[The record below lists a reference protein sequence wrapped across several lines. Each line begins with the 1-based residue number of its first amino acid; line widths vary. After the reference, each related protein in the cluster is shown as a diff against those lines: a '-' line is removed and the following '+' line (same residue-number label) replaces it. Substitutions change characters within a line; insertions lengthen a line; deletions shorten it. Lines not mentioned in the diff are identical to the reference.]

1 MKRIYILILATLFG
15 CMVAKSQQ
23 IEGVKPEVL
32 MIADSLTGIFDP
44 SDNRWC
50 NIPEEILMQETFK
63 QIASNDEFVVLAKT
77 HHNAAIRA
85 FSFQELLMRGDTRYK
100 DILYNSLTDTATFQL
115 TSSSVIVPYQS
126 VADYNVAILTL
137 PVFYM
142 SDRDSIH
149 YDSLFRSN
157 PELIETKPN
166 LYYNFINTP
175 KMSDYRR
182 TFSIQ
187 DSITL
192 DSVLLYTPYIN
203 NVGYKFAVLNNL
215 PLDDKYYNRLYEMYI
230 QEGYI
235 YALPALCR
243 YRKDELKPFVKNY
256 LQSYPYVNCTS
267 DSVLSCHEISTK
279 LYIGLLS
286 VKAWPDSDFIP
297 ILTDI
302 INFDYGNWINKLSTL
317 RDIYSAL
324 ITYDDEYTYRL
335 IEKSLTAVKDQENT
349 DLDLYYRKIA
359 FRSACEKNPIPRYLP
374 LVEKYCNTAARYEKN
389 N

>member
-1 MKRIYILILATLFG
+1 MKRIYIVLLVTLLG
-15 CMVAKSQQ
+15 CTTAKSQQ

-32 MIADSLTGIFDP
+32 RIADSLTGISMYNTDG
-44 SDNRWC
+44 WAG
-50 NIPEEILMQETFK
+50 IPKEWTLQEKLK
-63 QIASNDEFVVLAKT
+63 QITTNDEFVVLAKT
-77 HHNAAIRA
+77 HHNAAVRA
-85 FSFQELLMRGDTRYK
+85 FAFQELLMRGDTRHK

-126 VADYNVAILTL
+126 VADYNVTILTL

-175 KMSDYRR
+175 KMSDYRLN
-182 TFSIQ
+182 FSIQ

-203 NVGYKFAVLNNL
+203 SVGYKFAVLNKL
-215 PLDDKYYNRLYEMYI
+215 PLDDKYYNRLYEMYT

-267 DSVLSCHEISTK
+267 DSVLFKHEMYTK
-279 LYIGLLS
+279 LYVGLLS
-286 VKAWPDSDFIP
+286 VKAWPDPDFIP

-302 INFDYGNWINKLSTL
+302 INFDYGDWLTEFPIFGN
-317 RDIYSAL
+317 IYSSL
-324 ITYDDEYTYRL
+324 IAYDDEYTYRL
-335 IEKSLTAVKDQENT
+335 IEKSLNQENT
-349 DLDLYYRKIA
+349 NCSLNYRKTA
-359 FRSACEKNPIPRYLP
+359 LKEACEKNSNPRYLP
-374 LVEKYCNTAARYEKN
+374 LVEKYCDSKSKE
-389 N
+389 

>member
-1 MKRIYILILATLFG
+1 MKRIYIVLLVTLLG
-15 CMVAKSQQ
+15 CTTAKSQQ

-32 MIADSLTGIFDP
+32 RIADSLTGIFDP

-50 NIPEEILMQETFK
+50 NVPEEILIQETFK
-63 QIASNDEFVVLAKT
+63 QITTNDEFVVLANT
-77 HHNAAIRA
+77 HPNAAVRA
-85 FSFQELLMRGDTRYK
+85 FAFQELLMRGDTRHK

-126 VADYNVAILTL
+126 VADYNVTILTL

-175 KMSDYRR
+175 KMSDYRLN
-182 TFSIQ
+182 FSIQ

-203 NVGYKFAVLNNL
+203 SVGYKFAVLNKL
-215 PLDDKYYNRLYEMYI
+215 PLDDKYYNRLYEMYT

-267 DSVLSCHEISTK
+267 DSVLFKHEMYTK
-279 LYIGLLS
+279 LYVGLLS
-286 VKAWPDSDFIP
+286 VKAWPDPDFIP

-302 INFDYGNWINKLSTL
+302 INFDYGDWLTEFPIFGN
-317 RDIYSAL
+317 IYSSL
-324 ITYDDEYTYRL
+324 IAYDDEYTYRL
-335 IEKSLTAVKDQENT
+335 IEKSLNQENT
-349 DLDLYYRKIA
+349 NCSLNYRKTA
-359 FRSACEKNPIPRYLP
+359 LKEACEKNSNPRYLP
-374 LVEKYCNTAARYEKN
+374 LVEKYCDSKSKE
-389 N
+389 